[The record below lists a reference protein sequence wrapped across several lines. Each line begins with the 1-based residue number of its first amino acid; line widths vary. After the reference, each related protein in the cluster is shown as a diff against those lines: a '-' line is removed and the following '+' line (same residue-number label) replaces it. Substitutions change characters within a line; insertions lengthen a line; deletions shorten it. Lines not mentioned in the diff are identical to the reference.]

1 MPWKPRRCRERGS
14 GDCSKDGH
22 TPAMGRMIAP
32 SGLLAKSSG
41 AAHTRAN
48 EDSPGVRRERGRARP
63 MIPASRAPPWSRS
76 GALSKPSEQAVD
88 AVFDVVEHRLEALRA
103 AVIRIGHLL
112 GVVPRGEVHQSHNL
126 VTMLG
131 RTIGHQL
138 SHVGVVHGHDPLEAR
153 EIASLDA
160 SRAQGAQVV
169 TATLGRRLRAS
180 VGRMTDVI
188 AVRAR
193 RIDLDQIAQPGFGQ
207 TVTKDAIGTG

>member
-76 GALSKPSEQAVD
+76 GALSKTASPKSRITVSWTTAVGESVWP
-88 AVFDVVEHRLEALRA
+88 ARSRRIIRA
-103 AVIRIGHLL
+103 ATRRSSSYI
-112 GVVPRGEVHQSHNL
+112 
-126 VTMLG
+126 
-131 RTIGHQL
+131 
-138 SHVGVVHGHDPLEAR
+138 R
-153 EIASLDA
+153 EITSP
-160 SRAQGAQVV
+160 RA
-169 TATLGRRLRAS
+169 
-180 VGRMTDVI
+180 
-188 AVRAR
+188 
-193 RIDLDQIAQPGFGQ
+193 P
-207 TVTKDAIGTG
+207 